1 MKPSEAQANVG
12 VLPARRLRTRKLL
25 AAAALVTSAFDS
37 SCKKEAP
44 LPGNPKGSMYADDAV
59 APLPGNPK
67 GSFYDDA
74 SSAVPSVADAQAAAQ
89 PVDASTVDAAA
100 RDAGAKQ
107 VATPKPD
114 AGPKIHG
121 LPGNPKGSRYGD
133 DDTKL

>member
-1 MKPSEAQANVG
+1 M
-12 VLPARRLRTRKLL
+12 RTRKLL

-37 SCKKEAP
+37 SCKNES

-74 SSAVPSVADAQAAAQ
+74 SASNPLVPSVADAQAAAQ
-89 PVDASTVDAAA
+89 PIDASTPEAAA

-107 VATPKPD
+107 ATPKPD
-114 AGPKIHG
+114 AGPPVRHG
-121 LPGNPKGSRYGD
+121 LPGNPKGSHY
-133 DDTKL
+133 DDTKQ